1 MQNKMQNRI
10 DGYFEKLTEFISKLP
25 LSDKGKN
32 YLWYFSYCQFYYEL
46 TLSENGKTT
55 YGIQTEWQLQRF
67 IEQFK
72 KNFQKLRLK
81 AVEEWTDKLH
91 NIESLEAVNI
101 IDKHIY
107 RLRKK
112 DLLAEIGAD
121 GLNDWEKWLQ
131 KYLSNELYLNKK
143 RPVRKLSKQQKKTS
157 YLWLNNPEKELLEL
171 YKLLNK
177 DYNLIASET
186 TFNQFKGVFTGQP
199 IESINPIK
207 WIASKSLNAYFI
219 EQLINKNK
227 LSKVIN
233 TDIWE
238 ISKYCFYN
246 GTNFSQL
253 IDNYNNSKTGKPK
266 NYNLIDDLLNAL

>member
-1 MQNKMQNRI
+1 MDELNRI
-10 DGYFEKLTEFISKLP
+10 KRKSIPPKYT
-25 LSDKGKN
+25 
-32 YLWYFSYCQFYYEL
+32 
-46 TLSENGKTT
+46 
-55 YGIQTEWQLQRF
+55 
-67 IEQFK
+67 
-72 KNFQKLRLK
+72 
-81 AVEEWTDKLH
+81 EEWMEWVSNNPEMAEKEYPEMVGALKEMIRETPPYMTATIIERLPNHFAKWNTDIK
-91 NIESLEAVNI
+91 NCLEATRVKKINTYLEL
-101 IDKHIY
+101 ID
-107 RLRKK
+107 LV
-112 DLLAEIGAD
+112 
-121 GLNDWEKWLQ
+121 
-131 KYLSNELYLNKK
+131 LNKIVFSSDIENNAVNK
-143 RPVRKLSKQQKKTS
+143 IKPELLEMESYLKGLLTKPKKQQKKTS

>member
-1 MQNKMQNRI
+1 MATLK
-10 DGYFEKLTEFISKLP
+10 ELTEFISKLP

-131 KYLSNELYLNKK
+131 KYLSEMEIIPQDKK

-186 TFNQFKGVFTGQP
+186 TFNQFRRSFYRAANRRV
-199 IESINPIK
+199 SIPIK
-207 WIASKSLNAYFI
+207 WIAS
-219 EQLINKNK
+219 EQCN
-227 LSKVIN
+227 
-233 TDIWE
+233 
-238 ISKYCFYN
+238 
-246 GTNFSQL
+246 
-253 IDNYNNSKTGKPK
+253 
-266 NYNLIDDLLNAL
+266 